1 MAGGNRVAV
10 VRGRVCERWEM
21 KHGRRPLAHMS
32 VKERESRRDDGVVV
46 VECDGGGAG
55 TNKRGRK

>member
-21 KHGRRPLAHMS
+21 KHGRRSLAHMS
-32 VKERESRRDDGVVV
+32 VKERESRRDDDVAVM
-46 VECDGGGAG
+46 ECCGGGAG
-55 TNKRGRK
+55 TDEGGRQ